1 MEPKRLACRAA
12 FLRKK
17 SGCFIPQESADRD
30 YRGRTMTR
38 SILAAAFSLG
48 AVMLLSM
55 QGCKQSG
62 VGDPCIPE
70 LEYDP
75 NFNAFTLGDV
85 YLESKSFQCQTRLC
99 LVNHFRGRLTCPYG
113 QNMAGGPPAGGDKVC
128 ALPNQNCDPATKSG
142 CIVGRNGNAEVPAQ
156 CSNHRADKSVYCSC
170 RCANELNK
178 TDDGANYCSCP
189 DGYACKQLVAPTKL
203 GNEGLTGA
211 YCVKA
216 DDTFDPLTSGCE
228 PCDPALANCNPPK

>member
-1 MEPKRLACRAA
+1 
-12 FLRKK
+12 
-17 SGCFIPQESADRD
+17 
-30 YRGRTMTR
+30 MTR
-38 SILAAAFSLG
+38 SILAVLTAMAAVTVVS
-48 AVMLLSM
+48 V
-55 QGCKQSG
+55 QGCKQTG

-75 NFNAFTLGDV
+75 TFNGFTLGDV

-113 QNMAGGPPAGGDKVC
+113 QTSMGQPPNGAGQPCSLPGGSCAADKT
-128 ALPNQNCDPATKSG
+128 Q
-142 CIVGRNGNAEVPAQ
+142 CIVGKNGSAEVPPQ
-156 CSNHRADKSVYCSC
+156 CTNHRSDIAVYCSC
-170 RCANELNK
+170 RCANENGK
-178 TDDGANYCSCP
+178 TNDGANYCSCP

-216 DDTFDPLTSGCE
+216 SDTFDPLGGCE
-228 PCDPALANCNPPK
+228 QCDATQTNCGKVP